1 MKRVVIVGGG
11 IGGLTIALHLKD
23 RASELPGGLEVLVLE
38 TSDRPGGNI
47 QTDRADGFTIE
58 KGPNG
63 YLDNVPTTPSLVRRL
78 GLEDQLQKADESAAK
93 RYLYRGGKLHLL
105 PSGPLGFL
113 RSSLLSLPGR
123 LRVFCEP
130 FARRK
135 PEGMDETIFE
145 FASRR
150 IGEEAASVLI
160 DAMVSGVFAGNIH
173 ELSLSSSL
181 PKMAAM
187 EEEHGG
193 LVMAMLA
200 RMRERRTAKREVEER
215 RLRGEKVKELVQPG
229 GPAGP
234 GGTLTSFRRGL
245 DTLPEALAQ
254 ELGDSVRYGVEVVSV
269 GRGGEGGLPGAVGD
283 RGDSMAPW
291 AVRTTAGET
300 VLADAVVVAVPSPRA
315 EPLLKDLDRSLSSA
329 IGAMATAGLAVVALA
344 FDAAAMGGTPDG
356 FGFLVPRGTGPRI
369 LGCLWDSS
377 IFPGRAPE
385 GKVLLRVMI
394 GGAHDSEAVM
404 EEEGALVSQVRA
416 DLETTMGLE
425 AEPLFSRVYR
435 WPLGIG
441 QYTVGHQGRMEII
454 HRHLEGLPNLWITG
468 SSFYGISMNACIE
481 KAGEQVEEILSCLGS
496 GPET

>member
-1 MKRVVIVGGG
+1 MFG
-11 IGGLTIALHLKD
+11 
-23 RASELPGGLEVLVLE
+23 
-38 TSDRPGGNI
+38 
-47 QTDRADGFTIE
+47 
-58 KGPNG
+58 
-63 YLDNVPTTPSLVRRL
+63 
-78 GLEDQLQKADESAAK
+78 
-93 RYLYRGGKLHLL
+93 
-105 PSGPLGFL
+105 
-113 RSSLLSLPGR
+113 
-123 LRVFCEP
+123 EP
-130 FARRK
+130 FARRQ
-135 PEGMDETIFE
+135 PEGVDETIFE

-150 IGEEAASVLI
+150 IGVEAASVLI

-200 RMRERRTAKREVEER
+200 RMRERRTARREVEER
-215 RLRGEKVKELVQPG
+215 CLRGEKVEELVQPG

-254 ELGDSVRYGVEVVSV
+254 ELGDSMRYGVEVVSV
-269 GRGGEGGLPGAVGD
+269 GRGGEGGGPPGGD
-283 RGDSMAPW
+283 GGRSGPAGGDAGRGDSMAPW
-291 AVRTTAGET
+291 AVRATAGET
-300 VLADAVVVAVPSPRA
+300 LFADAVVVALPSPRA
-315 EPLLKDLDRSLSSA
+315 EPLLKDLDLGLSST
-329 IGAMATAGLAVVALA
+329 IGAIATAGLAVVALA
-344 FDAAAMGGTPDG
+344 FDAAPMGGTPDG

-394 GGAHDSEAVM
+394 GGAHDPEAVM

-441 QYTVGHQGRMEII
+441 QYTVGHQGRVDII
-454 HRHLEGLPNLWITG
+454 HRRLHGLPGLWLVG
-468 SSFYGISMNACIE
+468 GSFYGISMNACIE